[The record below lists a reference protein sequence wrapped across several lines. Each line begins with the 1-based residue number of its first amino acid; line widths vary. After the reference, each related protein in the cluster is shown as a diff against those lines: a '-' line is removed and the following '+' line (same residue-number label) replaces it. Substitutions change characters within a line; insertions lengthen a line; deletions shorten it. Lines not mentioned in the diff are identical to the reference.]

1 MPKKPAPKEMHS
13 WRIHRIRSTPAA
25 YIGIVEAP
33 DEEAEIQAAIKEFK
47 ITDSDEQRRLVA
59 QRRD

>member
-1 MPKKPAPKEMHS
+1 MPQKPAPKEMHS

-33 DEEAEIQAAIKEFK
+33 DEEAAIQVAIKEFK
-47 ITDSDEQRRLVA
+47 ITDSDEQKRLVA
-59 QRRD
+59 TRRD

>member
-1 MPKKPAPKEMHS
+1 MPKKPAPKEMRS

-33 DEEAEIQAAIKEFK
+33 DEEAAIQAAIEKFK
-47 ITDSDEQRRLVA
+47 VTNPDQQKRLVA

>member
-1 MPKKPAPKEMHS
+1 M
-13 WRIHRIRSTPAA
+13 PAA

-33 DEEAEIQAAIKEFK
+33 DEEAAIQAAIEKCAV
-47 ITDSDEQRRLVA
+47 TNPDEQKRLVA

>member
-13 WRIHRIRSTPAA
+13 WRIHRTPAA
-25 YIGIVEAP
+25 YIGIVEAS
-33 DEEAEIQAAIKEFK
+33 DEEAAIQAAIEKFK
-47 ITDSDEQRRLVA
+47 VTNSDERKRLVA